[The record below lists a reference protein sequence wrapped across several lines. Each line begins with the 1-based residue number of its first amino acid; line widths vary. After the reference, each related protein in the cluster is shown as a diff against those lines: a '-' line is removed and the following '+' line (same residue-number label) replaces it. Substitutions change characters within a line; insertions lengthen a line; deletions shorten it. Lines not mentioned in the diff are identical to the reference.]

1 MFCTAFRSLRIIQ
14 TINCPFSSIVMPK
27 LHQAIHDSDLEGVKL
42 SLNSDN
48 KEEIYNGMTPLIRS
62 VRSKN
67 VEIIDYL
74 LKNKVDINNSN
85 EEGLTPLHNAF
96 ISDDTELIRFL
107 VKEGAD
113 LNMRT
118 NKGDVP
124 LSVSNNE
131 FNNEFVDEM
140 FEKGAI
146 QCGEILINSAK
157 NNDVSMVKHLLT
169 KPKIVNNFAKNIRYK
184 DLPEPSKSIIMKY
197 YGLSDREIIS
207 LLKDIERNSTTIIV
221 VLFGVMGCI
230 AAKR

>member
-1 MFCTAFRSLRIIQ
+1 MLSAAFRYSRIIQ
-14 TINCPFSSIVMPK
+14 TINCSFSSTMMPK
-27 LHQAIHDSDLEGVKL
+27 LHQAIHDDNLEKVKL
-42 SLNSDN
+42 SLNSAN
-48 KEEIYNGMTPLIRS
+48 KEEIYDGMTPLIRS

-67 VEIIDYL
+67 VEITDYL

-85 EEGLTPLHNAF
+85 EEGLTPLHDAF
-96 ISDDTELIRFL
+96 INNDPEFIRFL

-124 LSVSNNE
+124 LSISNNE
-131 FNNEFVDEM
+131 FSNEFIDEM

-146 QCGEILINSAK
+146 QCEEILINSARH
-157 NNDVSMVKHLLT
+157 NNVSMVKHLLT
-169 KPKIVNNFAKNIRYK
+169 NPKIVNSFAKDIRYK